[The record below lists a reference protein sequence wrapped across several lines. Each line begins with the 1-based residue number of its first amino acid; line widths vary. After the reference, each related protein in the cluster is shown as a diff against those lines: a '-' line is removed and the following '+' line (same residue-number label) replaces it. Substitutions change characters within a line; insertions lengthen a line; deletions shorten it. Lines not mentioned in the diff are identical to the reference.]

1 MPHELQEVLENFVS
15 SLRRMTLEK
24 CHGGDTLLAE
34 INKEIKAWLKMA
46 GVPSREQWLYVF

>member
-24 CHGGDTLLAE
+24 RHGGDTLLAE
-34 INKEIKAWLKMA
+34 INKESKAWLKMA